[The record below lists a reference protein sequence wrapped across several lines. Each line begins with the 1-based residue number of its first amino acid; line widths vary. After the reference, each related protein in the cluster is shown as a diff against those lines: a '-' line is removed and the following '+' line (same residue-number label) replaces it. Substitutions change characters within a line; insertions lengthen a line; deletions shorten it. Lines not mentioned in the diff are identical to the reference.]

1 MECKG
6 MKESYHSDL
15 PGNITVIVDCFG
27 GFLFCVSYKLLHLR
41 NSRKEV
47 LYRNLFCPQYFIVA
61 IAS

>member
-15 PGNITVIVDCFG
+15 PRNIAVIVDCFG

-47 LYRNLFCPQYFIVA
+47 LYRNLFCPQHFIVA